1 MEVGTHPSIGDIYY
15 GYQTVQKSDLENGK
29 KGDTTKST
37 EWFMDNF
44 EIWFV
49 TLSLNQSFV

>member
-1 MEVGTHPSIGDIYY
+1 MEVGTHQLGDIYY
-15 GYQTVQKSDLENGK
+15 GYQTIQKSDLENGK
-29 KGDTTKST
+29 KGDTTKNT

-49 TLSLNQSFV
+49 TLSLNAKFA